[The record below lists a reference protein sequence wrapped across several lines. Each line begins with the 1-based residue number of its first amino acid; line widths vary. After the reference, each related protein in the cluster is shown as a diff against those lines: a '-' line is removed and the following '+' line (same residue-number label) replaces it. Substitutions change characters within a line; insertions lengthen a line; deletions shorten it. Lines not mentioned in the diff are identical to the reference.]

1 MKRARVLWV
10 ENPLRGTPLNPSTS
24 LRLRSLLLIAASALV
39 AFAACEAPTVGDS
52 CGSTCAAKTTCEA
65 ICPCGNASCLGYECV
80 GTDEAGAFVLP
91 DGGEAKSC
99 SQL

>member
-1 MKRARVLWV
+1 V
-10 ENPLRGTPLNPSTS
+10 
-24 LRLRSLLLIAASALV
+24 AAALA

-52 CGSTCAAKTTCEA
+52 CGATCASKTTCEA
-65 ICPCGNASCLGYECV
+65 ICSCGNASCLAYECV
-80 GTDEAGAFVLP
+80 GTNEAGAFVFP